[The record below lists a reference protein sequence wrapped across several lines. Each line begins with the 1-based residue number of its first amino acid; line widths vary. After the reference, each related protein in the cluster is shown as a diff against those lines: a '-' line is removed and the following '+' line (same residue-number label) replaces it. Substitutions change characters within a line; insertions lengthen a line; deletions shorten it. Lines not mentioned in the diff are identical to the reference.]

1 MIIRR
6 NIGNWNISNT
16 LTHYDINYSL
26 TMAVVGTNMNK
37 PMDRS
42 QLTSHHDKFLLT
54 IIYPLVA
61 KRGNGKM
68 PRIRSLNKYDEI
80 WEDHL

>member
-1 MIIRR
+1 MGDLPIMCSHVLYLLTGKMMI
-6 NIGNWNISNT
+6 
-16 LTHYDINYSL
+16 
-26 TMAVVGTNMNK
+26 NMNK

-54 IIYPLVA
+54 ILYPLVA